1 MPKKKGKSIPK
12 TKKKPVRPAKRT
24 GRKASFRKKKPVRTQ
39 RQTADVL
46 EVEVPGV
53 EVIGDIERD
62 SVDETEATLR
72 DPLDEHFPPDYG
84 GSE

>member
-24 GRKASFRKKKPVRTQ
+24 RRKASSRKKKPLRKQ
-39 RQTADVL
+39 SQTASVL
-46 EVEVPGV
+46 AVEVAEV
-53 EVIGDIERD
+53 EVIGVIEQD
-62 SVDETEATLR
+62 SVDETEVAVR
-72 DPLDEHFPPDYG
+72 DPLDEHLPPDYG

>member
-24 GRKASFRKKKPVRTQ
+24 RSKSSSRKKIVLRKQ
-39 RQTADVL
+39 SQTASVVEGEVVKVVVMGDV
-46 EVEVPGV
+46 EQ
-53 EVIGDIERD
+53 D
-62 SVDETEATLR
+62 SLDETEAALR